1 MRRPRR
7 WHWGRRSSP
16 KHATCMNWPSKRR
29 LPRHTLRGPTLPKNR
44 NTRCWPARKFCTP
57 SGSSPAPGA
66 RRSRAYWIGFIAMAD
81 GPVLITGGAGFIGS
95 NLAAALLE
103 KGYSLRIL
111 DDLSSGKRSNL
122 ALDNPRVELIE
133 GDVADA
139 ALVAQVMRGCQAVVH
154 LAAVASVQASV
165 EDPVRTHQSNFIGT
179 LNVCEAMR
187 QTGVKRVLFASSAAV
202 YGNNGEGESIDEDTA
217 KAPLTPYASDKL
229 AGEYY
234 FDFYRR
240 QHGLEPVVFR
250 FFNIFGPRQD
260 PSSPYSGVISIFSE
274 RAQKGLPITVFG
286 DGEQTRDFVY
296 VEDLVDLL
304 VQAIEKPQIEVGA
317 VNVGWN
323 QATTLKQ
330 MLEALGQ
337 VVGELPPVSYGPA
350 RSGDIRHSRAN
361 NRRLLERFTYPAQT
375 PMSVG
380 LARLLGR

>member
-1 MRRPRR
+1 
-7 WHWGRRSSP
+7 
-16 KHATCMNWPSKRR
+16 
-29 LPRHTLRGPTLPKNR
+29 
-44 NTRCWPARKFCTP
+44 
-57 SGSSPAPGA
+57 
-66 RRSRAYWIGFIAMAD
+66 MAK

-95 NLAAALLE
+95 HLADALLA
-103 KGYSLRIL
+103 KGHSVRIL
-111 DDLSSGKRSNL
+111 DDLSTGKPGNL
-122 ALDNPRVELIE
+122 PLDNPLIELIE

-139 ALVAQVMRGCQAVVH
+139 ALVARVMQGCSAVAH

-187 QTGVKRVLFASSAAV
+187 QAGVKRVLFASSAAI

-234 FDFYRR
+234 LDFYRR
-240 QHGLEPVVFR
+240 QHGLEPAIFR

-274 RAQKGLPITVFG
+274 RALKGLPITVFG
-286 DGEQTRDFVY
+286 DGEQTRDFLY

-304 VQAIEKPQIEVGA
+304 VQAIEAPALEVGA

-323 QATTLKQ
+323 QATSLKQ
-330 MLEALGQ
+330 MLQALQ
-337 VVGELPPVSYGPA
+337 EVVGELPPITYGPA

-361 NRRLLERFTYPAQT
+361 NQRLLQRFTLPAQT
-375 PMSVG
+375 PLRDG

>member
-1 MRRPRR
+1 
-7 WHWGRRSSP
+7 
-16 KHATCMNWPSKRR
+16 
-29 LPRHTLRGPTLPKNR
+29 
-44 NTRCWPARKFCTP
+44 
-57 SGSSPAPGA
+57 
-66 RRSRAYWIGFIAMAD
+66 MAD

-95 NLAAALLE
+95 HLTDALLA
-103 KGYSLRIL
+103 KGYSVRIV
-111 DDLSSGKRSNL
+111 DDLSTGKRSNL
-122 ALDNPRVELIE
+122 PLDNPRVELIV

-139 ALVAQVMRGCQAVVH
+139 TLVAQAMSGCSAVAH

-165 EDPVRTHQSNFIGT
+165 DDPVRTHQSNFIGS

-187 QTGVKRVLFASSAAV
+187 QAGVKRVLFASSAAV
-202 YGNNGEGESIDEDTA
+202 YGNNGEGESIDEDTP

-229 AGEYY
+229 SSEHY

-240 QHGLEPVVFR
+240 EHKLEPVIFR

-274 RAQKGLPITVFG
+274 RAQKGLPISVFG

-296 VEDLVDLL
+296 VADLVNVL
-304 VQAIEKPQIEVGA
+304 VQAIEQPQPEAGA

-323 QATTLKQ
+323 QATSLKQ
-330 MLEALGQ
+330 MLDALKE
-337 VVGELPPVSYGPA
+337 VVGELPPVNYGPA

-361 NRRLLERFTYPAQT
+361 NQRLQARFVLPART
-375 PMSVG
+375 SMSVG

>member
-1 MRRPRR
+1 
-7 WHWGRRSSP
+7 
-16 KHATCMNWPSKRR
+16 
-29 LPRHTLRGPTLPKNR
+29 
-44 NTRCWPARKFCTP
+44 
-57 SGSSPAPGA
+57 
-66 RRSRAYWIGFIAMAD
+66 MAD

-95 NLAAALLE
+95 HLADALLA
-103 KGYSLRIL
+103 KGHSVRIL
-111 DDLSSGKRSNL
+111 DDLSTGKRSNL
-122 ALDNPRVELIE
+122 PLDNPRVELIE

-139 ALVAQVMRGCQAVVH
+139 ALVATVMAGCSAVAH

-165 EDPVRTHQSNFIGT
+165 DDPVRTHQSNFIGT

-187 QTGVKRVLFASSAAV
+187 QAGVKRVLFASSAAV
-202 YGNNGEGESIDEDTA
+202 YGNNGEGESIDEETA

-234 FDFYRR
+234 LDFYRR
-240 QHGLEPVVFR
+240 QHGLEPAIFR

-274 RAQKGLPITVFG
+274 RARKGLPITVFG

-304 VQAIEKPQIEVGA
+304 VQAIEMPTLEVGA

-330 MLEALGQ
+330 MLQALEE
-337 VVGELPPVSYGPA
+337 VVGQLPPITYGPA

-361 NRRLLERFTYPAQT
+361 NQRLLQRFTFPEQT